1 MPIRFW
7 RRAPT
12 DLARASL
19 VLASAP
25 AGRRRLAW
33 LVLLVLAFAGGAAAS
48 HFYWKPRIDQLQ
60 RQAVAAKGVQA
71 LEQQLEQA
79 RLQLRVSD
87 ARSQELEHQIDALN
101 QRLRESQEELT
112 FFRKTRDG
120 KHQTRPTGD
129 P

>member
-1 MPIRFW
+1 MSIRLW

-12 DLARASL
+12 DFARTRL
-19 VLASAP
+19 VLASGS
-25 AGRRRLAW
+25 AGRARAAW
-33 LVLLVLAFAGGAAAS
+33 LALVVLAFAGGAAGS
-48 HFYWKPRIDQLQ
+48 YFYWKPRIDQLQ
-60 RQAVAAKGVQA
+60 RQAAVAKDAQA
-71 LEQQLEQA
+71 LEQQLEQS
-79 RLQLRVSD
+79 RLQRRVSD

-120 KHQTRPTGD
+120 KRQARPPGD